1 MGVELLLRKEIFP
14 AAILFCFA
22 FTSHVDSVFAQVI
35 QLPTVRVFNISTVV
49 SVPDGGTLSLGG
61 STGSSRSRISRGLPG
76 GRPFQNRAIGGT
88 SSAANSSVSARLII
102 MSEYEKEV
110 LAEAERRRKLAAL
123 NDPNGP
129 PAVQQK
135 ADFMSRHI
143 GRSRRSR
150 KR

>member
-1 MGVELLLRKEIFP
+1 MIRRTQLCCIVI
-14 AAILFCFA
+14 AAFCTF
-22 FTSHVDSVFAQVI
+22 SCCLDSADAQGI

-49 SVPDGGTLSLGG
+49 SVPDGGTISLGG
-61 STGSSRSRISRGLPG
+61 VNRSSRGSISRGLPG
-76 GRPFQNRAIGGT
+76 GRPFQNRAIGRA
-88 SSAANSSVSARLII
+88 SSAANSSVSAKLII

-110 LAEAERRRKLAAL
+110 MAEAERRRKLAAL
-123 NDPNGP
+123 TDRNGP

-143 GRSRRSR
+143 GRSRSR

>member
-1 MGVELLLRKEIFP
+1 MGVVLLLRKEIFSV
-14 AAILFCFA
+14 ILFCMAITFHADSA
-22 FTSHVDSVFAQVI
+22 FSQVI
-35 QLPTVRVFNISTVV
+35 QLPTLRVFNIQTVV

-61 STGSSRSRISRGLPG
+61 VGRSSRGSISRGLG

-88 SSAANSSVSARLII
+88 TSAANSSVSAELII
-102 MSEYEKEV
+102 MSEYEREV

-123 NDPNGP
+123 TDRNGP